1 MFVDDRLAALN
12 VCLLE
17 TVGRVSGQPR
27 LVELWFAAAAAGDR
41 VYFLSGGR
49 DGSAWVRNIAAEP
62 AVRLRLGDRW
72 FRGRAAWIEGAP
84 DDPIAREALDAKYHG
99 WQEGRPLTRWARTAL
114 PVRLDLEGEDRA
126 R

>member
-1 MFVDDRLAALN
+1 
-12 VCLLE
+12 
-17 TVGRVSGQPR
+17 
-27 LVELWFAAAAAGDR
+27 LWFAAAGDR

-72 FRGRAAWIEGAP
+72 FRGRAAWIEGAS
-84 DDPIAREALDAKYHG
+84 DDMLAREALDAKYHG
-99 WQEGRPLTRWARTAL
+99 WREGRPLTRWARTAL